1 MASGN
6 GNVVLTK
13 DIAEA
18 REATA
23 KYATNLA
30 KAKADGYRIITKMM
44 PNIGYHFLN
53 PSISGFNVWGWP
65 GACHRHCPVRSSWR
79 AGTRACIRPCIRVAR
94 RRSSSTCSVRR
105 LLSDGRLLWITT
117 GSS

>member
-6 GNVVLTK
+6 GNVVFTK

-30 KAKADGYRIITKMM
+30 KAKADGYRIITKMI
-44 PNIGYHFLN
+44 PNMGYHFLN
-53 PSISGFNVWGWP
+53 HSISGFNVWGWP
-65 GACHRHCPVRSSWR
+65 GACHRYCSVGSSWR
-79 AGTRACIRPCIRVAR
+79 AGREPRIRGVYQGGAAA
-94 RRSSSTCSVRR
+94 
-105 LLSDGRLLWITT
+105 L
-117 GSS
+117 

>member
-23 KYATNLA
+23 KDATNLV
-30 KAKADGYRIITKMM
+30 KAKADGYRIITKMI
-44 PNIGYHFLN
+44 PDIGYHFLN
-53 PSISGFNVWGWP
+53 PSIIGFNVLGL
-65 GACHRHCPVRSSWR
+65 
-79 AGTRACIRPCIRVAR
+79 AGRL
-94 RRSSSTCSVRR
+94 SSS
-105 LLSDGRLLWITT
+105 LLSGVVMARWDASVHQAVYQGGAAAL
-117 GSS
+117 